1 MSWIRRAHEAPE
13 RRPIDLVR
21 LVVGGFGVVLLGMWA
36 QTQTTVNANLFEV
49 VNDLPNSFED
59 AANWLYALG
68 SIWAVA
74 AITLITAVFAIRTT
88 HHWRLTV
95 TVALGGAGA
104 WLIANGL
111 NDLLGDHPIKEI
123 SIQLREGSLPTYPSA
138 NVAVATALAVLL
150 SPYVVRQLRRVFL
163 LVVVGVTLAAMYL
176 GTAFPSDALGGLL
189 LGTAVAGLVLAAF
202 GAPGGRPSI
211 DEVRDA
217 LGELGFDVEDVQHA
231 KEQVPRAAAMD
242 VVLASGEHVRAEA
255 FGRDQRDGQFWAR
268 LWHWIMYREPG
279 ETVVGTR
286 AQRVEH
292 IGFAVMLTERAGVPA
307 PRLLKTGVAGADSA
321 MLVTTV
327 VDGTPLVEIDP
338 DQVTDATLRAVWK
351 PVLQLHEAGVSHG
364 NLDASHLL
372 VAESGTVLLDDLSKA
387 DACDEQYWF
396 NRDAA
401 AVLVATSSIV
411 GNERAITA
419 AVEALGKDGATEIIP
434 VVQPAALPNGI
445 TKGQKHFAKTLK
457 ELRTELATAVG
468 AEDTPPLKIQR
479 LSLLN
484 IGMLVGIL
492 FALAIAISSM
502 QGINF
507 ESVKVE
513 FENAI
518 WGYAV
523 IAVIIYPFVTMSWA
537 TALMGAVKKDLPF
550 VPTVIT
556 QLACSLL
563 NLITPNG
570 IGGTAL
576 QIDYLHKQDVP
587 IASAGSAMVLSTGV
601 GGAMQM
607 LLFLAACAFTS
618 TDMNLFDTGG
628 DSSGSSTLLVIAV
641 VGALVGIILAIP
653 KIRNKVVPAVKQAA
667 ADIWAVLRSPKK
679 ALQLFGGDTMGNLL
693 YPAIL
698 GLCLLAF
705 GQSLPFAEL
714 MVVQIGAGMLGGA
727 APVPGGIGV
736 YQAALTSLLTGFG
749 IPAAAA
755 LAAALLFRLITFA
768 IPPFFGYFALRWLRG
783 KGYA

>member
-1 MSWIRRAHEAPE
+1 MSWIRRAAEPPE

-21 LVVGGFGVVLLGMWA
+21 LVVGGLGVVLVGMWA
-36 QTQTTVNANLFEV
+36 QTQTSINANLFAV
-49 VNDLPNSFED
+49 VNDLPNSFEGF
-59 AANWLYALG
+59 ANWCYALG

-74 AITLITAVFAIRTT
+74 VVALITAVVAIRST

-95 TVALGGAGA
+95 TVVLGGAGA

-111 NDLLGDHPIKEI
+111 NDLLGNHSVKGIPIH
-123 SIQLREGSLPTYPSA
+123 LREGSLPAYPSA
-138 NVAVATALAVLL
+138 NVAVITALAVLL
-150 SPYVVRQLRRVFL
+150 SPYVIRLLRRIFLL
-163 LVVVGVTLAAMYL
+163 LVVAVTLAAMYL
-176 GTAFPSDALGGLL
+176 GTAFPSDALGGIL
-189 LGTAVAGLVLAAF
+189 LGAAVAGLILAVF

-211 DEVRDA
+211 DEVREA

-242 VVLASGEHVRAEA
+242 AVLASGEHVRVEA

-292 IGFAVMLTERAGVPA
+292 IGFAMMLAERAGVPA

-327 VDGTPLVEIDP
+327 VDGTSLDEIDP
-338 DQVTDATLRAVWK
+338 AQVTDATLHEIWK
-351 PVLQLHEAGVSHG
+351 PVLQLHAAGVSHG
-364 NLDASHLL
+364 NLAAHHLL
-372 VAESGTVLLDDLSKA
+372 VGERGTVVLDDLSKA
-387 DACDEQYWF
+387 DACDEQYWL

-401 AVLVATSSIV
+401 AVLVATSLVV
-411 GNERAITA
+411 GNERAINA
-419 AVEALGKDGATEIIP
+419 AVEVLGKDRATEIIP

-445 TKGQKHFAKTLK
+445 TKGQKHFAKTVK
-457 ELRTELATAVG
+457 ELRTELAAAVD

-484 IGMLVGIL
+484 IGMLAGIL
-492 FALAIAISSM
+492 LALAIAIPAL

-507 ESVKVE
+507 ESVKSE
-513 FENAI
+513 FENAT

-523 IAVIIYPFVTMSWA
+523 VAMLIYPFVTMSWA
-537 TALMGAVKKDLPF
+537 TALMGSVNKDIPF

-618 TDMNLFDTGG
+618 TSMNLFDTGSS
-628 DSSGSSTLLVIAV
+628 SSGSSTLLVIAV
-641 VGALVGIILAIP
+641 VGALVGIVLAIP
-653 KIRNKVVPAVKQAA
+653 KVRNKVVPAVKKAA
-667 ADIWAVLRSPKK
+667 TDIWAVLRNPRK
-679 ALQLFGGDTMGNLL
+679 ALMLFGGDTMGNLL

-698 GLCLLAF
+698 GLCLLTF

-736 YQAALTSLLTGFG
+736 YGSALLSLLAGFG
-749 IPAAAA
+749 IPTAPAMAAVI
-755 LAAALLFRLITFA
+755 LFRTITFV